1 MEFMNYLW
9 YDSEARHLYSK
20 EGKNGKFKE
29 NSLV

>member
-1 MEFMNYLW
+1 MHYIW
-9 YDSEARHLYSK
+9 YDNLARHLYSK